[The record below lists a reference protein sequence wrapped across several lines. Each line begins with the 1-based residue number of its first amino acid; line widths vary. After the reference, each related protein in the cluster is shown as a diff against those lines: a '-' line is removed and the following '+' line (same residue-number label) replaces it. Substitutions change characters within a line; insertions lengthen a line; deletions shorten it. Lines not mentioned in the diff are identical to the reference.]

1 MPSLS
6 SIVPYIADN
15 KASWKNEV
23 HRRQWASTL
32 KTYVHPVIGHLPV
45 AGVDTAMVLKI
56 LRPIWNTKPETANRV
71 RGRIEAILDWAKTH
85 TYRQGDNPARWKGH
99 LDNVLPK
106 RSKVRRVRHHPALRT
121 LMFPSSWRNCA
132 TTAGRTG
139 AVTLT
144 QRLVRAQ
151 QNGFLVDKD
160 IPEHLWTAAA
170 LGGIVEHH
178 GADIVQNVAASA
190 IQTALADPGQRAGKP
205 IGAESTTNTRHQRD
219 TLCMA
224 RT

>member
-1 MPSLS
+1 
-6 SIVPYIADN
+6 
-15 KASWKNEV
+15 
-23 HRRQWASTL
+23 
-32 KTYVHPVIGHLPV
+32 
-45 AGVDTAMVLKI
+45 
-56 LRPIWNTKPETANRV
+56 
-71 RGRIEAILDWAKTH
+71 
-85 TYRQGDNPARWKGH
+85 
-99 LDNVLPK
+99 
-106 RSKVRRVRHHPALRT
+106 
-121 LMFPSSWRNCA
+121 MFPSSWRNCA
-132 TTAGRTG
+132 TWKGKRLLEFTILTAGRTG

-178 GADIVQNVAASA
+178 GADIVQNITASA
-190 IQTALADPGQRAGKP
+190 IQTALADPGERAGKP